1 VPTADGAPGTF
12 APWDDGEIPPIVAI
26 ERPSSELNEGMTTP
40 VGVAVRL
47 ASRPVGA
54 VTRRSLRW
62 WALLGL
68 ALVAATVMAEAMRM
82 PIAAGH
88 LIRCLAALAAV
99 GFSAHGWRAATGR
112 ARAVRGWLT
121 IALAIWL
128 VSELVRLVNTFAGR
142 PVDSGIEF
150 AVIGLAAAAARTYVC
165 ALRGRLRPADEAA
178 LYLDAAIVFSACA
191 ALLIVFGGPWFRDP
205 DVATVTIHLT
215 FFVSTL
221 GATAMLD
228 LATRAPLR
236 VAGPYGILIGLALG
250 AVGYLGLLV
259 VPEPAWL
266 RACFDMTLGAG
277 ALVAGY
283 GAGAWTADEDHR
295 PAYEEAAQR
304 IRHWLPLVA
313 VGLAPMLMFV
323 VLLRPVAGGDAL
335 RLLGGSAIG
344 IVVLL
349 ALARQTFLLRDRE
362 QSVTRERSLRADLA
376 ASHAQYRSVVDRVP
390 GAVYVADVG
399 MDGRWHYVSP
409 SITEILG
416 YTPEEWLADPDL
428 WEQRLHPADH
438 ERMLIGE
445 RASAEPSYSGS
456 RWEYR
461 LIARDG
467 REVWVLDDEEVI
479 SRDAAG
485 RPVTVQ
491 GILVDISDRKNLEEQ
506 LRHQAL
512 HDPLTGLPNRV
523 LFADR
528 VTHALARRGGK
539 LDVAVL
545 FLDLDDFKGVNDSL
559 GHGIGDDALRQGAE
573 RIASVLRPEDTA
585 CRLGGDEF
593 ACLLEDVDGEAAVQV
608 AERILIALRV
618 PFALGG
624 HDVVLRASIG
634 VAVRSRSDVS
644 ADQLL
649 RDADNAMYA
658 AKALGK
664 GRVQVFTGGMDEPIL
679 RRLQMR
685 TALEVA
691 VERDELRLAYQPIVE
706 IATGRTI
713 GVEAL
718 VRWLHPELGRIMPGE
733 FIPLA
738 EDIGLIGQV
747 GAWVLE
753 TACRHIAAAS
763 PIAIASVNVSA
774 HQLGSGDLP
783 GRVASVLAS
792 TGLAPGRLLLELTES
807 TLAAAGHGAEVE
819 LAQIH
824 ELGVRIAL
832 DDFGSGYS
840 SLEYLGRLP
849 VDVLKVDR
857 SLVARIDTDA
867 QRRGVLAAVGQ
878 IARELHL
885 DTIVEGVERLEQRRT
900 LLELGFTTA
909 QGYLLGMP
917 SELDVALPQE
927 RRPVA

>member
-1 VPTADGAPGTF
+1 
-12 APWDDGEIPPIVAI
+12 
-26 ERPSSELNEGMTTP
+26 MTTP

-47 ASRPVGA
+47 ASRPMGA
-54 VTRRSLRW
+54 ATRRSLRW
-62 WALLGL
+62 WALL
-68 ALVAATVMAEAMRM
+68 ASVVVAATVVAEAMLL

-88 LIRCLAALAAV
+88 LTRCLAAVMAV
-99 GFSAHGWRAATGR
+99 GFSANGWRTATGR

-121 IALAIWL
+121 VALAIWL
-128 VSELVRLVNTFAGR
+128 VSEIVRLANTFAGR
-142 PVDSGIEF
+142 PVDAGVEF
-150 AVIGLAAAAARTYVC
+150 AVIGLAATAVGTYVC

-191 ALLIVFGGPWFRDP
+191 AVLIVLGGTGFGDP
-205 DVATVTIHLT
+205 EVATLTIHLT
-215 FFVSTL
+215 FFVSTI
-221 GATAMLD
+221 GATALLD

-250 AVGYLGLLV
+250 AIGYLGLLIA
-259 VPEPAWL
+259 PEAAWL
-266 RACFDMTLGAG
+266 RACFDVTLGAG

-283 GAGAWTADEDHR
+283 SAGAWTAEEDHR

-313 VGLAPMLMFV
+313 VGLAPVLIFV
-323 VLLRPVAGGDAL
+323 VLLRPAAGGGEL

-362 QSVTRERSLRADLA
+362 QSVTRERSLRDDLA

-416 YTPEEWLADPDL
+416 YSPEEWMADPDL

-445 RASAEPSYSGS
+445 RTSAEPSYSGS

-479 SRDAAG
+479 SRDADG

-528 VTHALARRGGK
+528 VTHALARRGGN

-559 GHGIGDDALRQGAE
+559 GHGIGDDALRHGAE

-593 ACLLEDVDGEAAVQV
+593 ACLLEDVDGEAAVEV

-624 HDVVLRASIG
+624 HDVVLRASVG
-634 VAVRSRSDVS
+634 VAVRSRSDIT

-664 GRVQVFTGGMDEPIL
+664 GRVQVFEGGINEPIL

-691 VERDELRLAYQPIVE
+691 VERDELRLDYQPIVE

-718 VRWLHPELGRIMPGE
+718 ARWLHPELGRIMPGE
-733 FIPLA
+733 FIPMA
-738 EDIGLIGQV
+738 EEIGLIRQV

-753 TACRHIAAAS
+753 TACRDVAAAS
-763 PIAIASVNVSA
+763 PTAIASVNVSA
-774 HQLGSGDLP
+774 HQLGSGELP
-783 GRVASVLAS
+783 DRVASVLAA

-857 SLVARIDTDA
+857 SLVARIDTEA
-867 QRRGVLAAVGQ
+867 QRRGVLTAVGQ

-885 DTIVEGVERLEQRRT
+885 DTIVEGVERPEQRRI
-900 LLELGFTTA
+900 LLELGFKTA

-917 SELDVALPQE
+917 SALDVALREE
-927 RRPVA
+927 RRPVG

>member
-1 VPTADGAPGTF
+1 M
-12 APWDDGEIPPIVAI
+12 W
-26 ERPSSELNEGMTTP
+26 
-40 VGVAVRL
+40 L
-47 ASRPVGA
+47 ASRPA
-54 VTRRSLRW
+54 RAISRRSVRW
-62 WALLGL
+62 LAVIGL
-68 ALVAATVMAEAMRM
+68 VLVAAMVLAEAARL
-82 PIAAGH
+82 PIAAGAI
-88 LIRCLAALAAV
+88 LRCLAAAAAL
-99 GFSAHGWRAATGR
+99 GLC
-112 ARAVRGWLT
+112 VRGWLT
-121 IALAIWL
+121 VEGDARAVRAWLSAALAIWL
-128 VSELVRLVNTFAGR
+128 ISEVVRLVNTLAAR
-142 PVDSGIEF
+142 PADTGLEIALV
-150 AVIGLAAAAARTYVC
+150 GLAITAGGTYVS

-191 ALLIVFGGPWFRDP
+191 AVLIVFGGTWFGDP
-205 DVATVTIHLT
+205 SVANVTIHLT

-250 AVGYLGLLV
+250 ALGYLGHLAL
-259 VPEPAWL
+259 PDPAWL
-266 RACFDMTLGAG
+266 RAGFDATLGAG
-277 ALVAGY
+277 ALLVGY
-283 GAGAWTADEDHR
+283 GGAAWTAEQDQR
-295 PAYEEAAQR
+295 PAYAKMAQSLR
-304 IRHWLPLVA
+304 DWLPIVSVA
-313 VGLAPMLMFV
+313 LAPVLILV
-323 VLLRPVAGGDAL
+323 VLLRPVGDGDL
-335 RLLGGSAIG
+335 SRLAAASAIG

-362 QSVTRERSLRADLA
+362 QSVRRERSLRDDLA

-416 YTPEEWLADPDL
+416 YTPEEWLDDPDL
-428 WEQRLHPADH
+428 WEQRLHPGDH
-438 ERMLIGE
+438 ERMLVAE
-445 RASAEPSYSGS
+445 RTSAEPSYSGS

-479 SRDAAG
+479 SRDADG

-528 VTHALARRGGK
+528 VTHALTRRGRE

-545 FLDLDDFKGVNDSL
+545 FLDIDEFKTVNDSL
-559 GHGIGDDALRQGAE
+559 GHGVGDDVLRRGAE
-573 RIASVLRPEDTA
+573 RIAAVLRPEDTA

-593 ACLLEDVDGEAAVQV
+593 ACLLEDVDGAAAVEV
-608 AERILIALRV
+608 AERILTALRV
-618 PFALGG
+618 PFAIGG

-634 VAVRSRSDVS
+634 VAVRSRAEVT
-644 ADQLL
+644 ADELL

-664 GRVQVFTGGMDEPIL
+664 GRVQIFKGGMDEPIL

-685 TALEVA
+685 TALEAA
-691 VERDELRLAYQPIVE
+691 VERDELRLDYQPIVDL
-706 IATGRTI
+706 ATGRTI

-718 VRWLHPELGRIMPGE
+718 ARWLHPELGRIMPGE

-738 EDIGLIGQV
+738 EEIGLIGQV
-747 GAWVLE
+747 GAWVLDC
-753 TACRHIAAAS
+753 ACRRVADAS
-763 PIAIASVNVSA
+763 PTAIASVNVSA

-783 GRVASVLAS
+783 RRVAAVLAE
-792 TGLAPGRLLLELTES
+792 TGLAPERLLLELTES

-819 LAQIH
+819 LAEIH

-857 SLVARIDTDA
+857 SLVARIDTEA
-867 QRRGVLAAVGQ
+867 QRRGVLTAVGQ

-885 DTIVEGVERLEQRRT
+885 DTIVEGVERDEQRRI

-909 QGYLLGMP
+909 QGYLLGRP
-917 SELDVALPQE
+917 GDLSVAFRE
-927 RRPVA
+927 ERPVA